1 VTDSAA
7 APALAVA
14 LPGAATTARRSPR
27 AVGEFLLVG
36 GGTLLLLPF
45 CWWYRTAFGLDEGEL
60 LMGALA
66 FHAASLI
73 NDPHFSITYLLFY
86 RDARGRAFGDAYAP
100 RQRLRYWFAGL
111 LVPLVLVAWA
121 VAAVGWGSAG
131 ALGAMIQVMFVLVGW
146 HYVKQGFGVLMVLS
160 ARRGVTWTSLE
171 RRALLAH
178 CLAAWAYAWAS
189 PFDPGTR
196 SVVNDVLYTTL
207 PHPRGLEACAAV
219 AFFASA
225 LGAVGMLVQKW
236 RRERRPPP
244 LLPLAGFAISIWLW
258 TVYTQ
263 LDPLLMYWIP
273 ALHSL
278 QYLYFVGLL
287 RRNVALEAAGPPSFK
302 GNVGRELAL
311 LALSAVALGWLS
323 LRGLPGW
330 LDAARQSP
338 SSPTLGHLPAI
349 GLTPYLAAFT
359 AVINIHHYFMDSVI
373 WRREHPET
381 RHLSN
386 RPVRA
391 ARDAESA

>member
-1 VTDSAA
+1 LAIPAPGAVVTAR
-7 APALAVA
+7 PGQRAVA
-14 LPGAATTARRSPR
+14 EL
-27 AVGEFLLVG
+27 LLVG
-36 GGTLLLLPF
+36 GGTLLLLPL

-73 NDPHFSITYLLFY
+73 NDPHFSVTYLLFY
-86 RDARGRAFGDAYAP
+86 RDARARAFGEAYAP

-111 LVPLVLVAWA
+111 LVPLVLAGWATAA
-121 VAAVGWGSAG
+121 VAWGSAP
-131 ALGAMIQVMFVLVGW
+131 ALGALIQVMFVLVGW

-160 ARRGVTWTSLE
+160 ARRGVSWTPLE
-171 RRALLAH
+171 RRVLLAH

-189 PFDPGTR
+189 PYDPGTR
-196 SVVNDVLYTTL
+196 SVVNDVFYTTL
-207 PHPRGLEACAAV
+207 PHPPGLELCTAV
-219 AFFASA
+219 AFFGSA
-225 LGAVGMLVQKW
+225 LGATGMLVQKW
-236 RRERRPPP
+236 RRERRRPP
-244 LLPLAGFAISIWLW
+244 LLPLAGFAISVWLW

-302 GNVGRELAL
+302 GSVGRELAL

-330 LDAARQSP
+330 LDAARES
-338 SSPTLGHLPAI
+338 SRSPTPGHLPAI

-381 RHLSN
+381 RHLA
-386 RPVRA
+386 RGPTPPV
-391 ARDAESA
+391 RDAESAMNVAA